1 MIGTAAVWA
10 FYNRLGLAL
19 HVNEDI
25 TVDDIKQMVVE
36 AELDVQLEEEEYAAY
51 MQSRSEREING
62 YSKVSSSASSY

>member
-25 TVDDIKQMVVE
+25 TVDDIKQMMVE
-36 AELDVQLEEEEYAAY
+36 AELDVQQEEGEYAAY
-51 MQSRSEREING
+51 MQRLPEEELVNG
-62 YSKVSSSASSY
+62 Y